1 MTRLY
6 ACATLPVDH
15 GALQRYLEDEV
26 ARRPQVY
33 QGSGGYFG
41 GWSVTSGTG
50 DYRDGWQ
57 PGQRALKSAQAEG
70 PVEVD
75 RDKFRKMFPVH
86 PKHMRIPTE
95 LYCGPVEVLM
105 REVERRCAPTGI
117 APSRVRLSKLDAH
130 RRLTFHCDSP
140 VEDWRIHV
148 PITTNRH
155 CFFEWDLNDDGEP
168 DVRLHMI
175 PGTAWFVRV
184 DKLHRFVNDGGESR
198 VHLLMSLVSW
208 REEMIDIFNSPMM
221 PAA

>member
-1 MTRLY
+1 MD
-6 ACATLPVDH
+6 C
-15 GALQRYLEDEV
+15 GALQRYLNDEV
-26 ARRPQVY
+26 ASRPQVY
-33 QGSGGYFG
+33 LGSGGYFG

-57 PGQRALKSAQAEG
+57 PGQHAFRRVRGDG
-70 PVEVD
+70 PVEID
-75 RDKFRKMFPVH
+75 RNRFQQIFPVH

-95 LYCGPVEVLM
+95 LYCGPMKILM
-105 REVERRCAPTGI
+105 REIERRCAPTNI

-130 RRLTFHCDSP
+130 RRLVFHCDSP

-168 DVRLHMI
+168 DARLHM
-175 PGTAWFVRV
+175 PSGTAWFVRV
-184 DKLHRFVNDGGESR
+184 DKPHRFVNDGDELR

-208 REEMIDIFNSPMM
+208 REEMIGVFNSLTIS
-221 PAA
+221 AA